1 MQLFNKCSC
10 SLVIRLRFVF
20 YCRILVCINCKCNTF
35 NCLSLSYSAHR
46 SKPANTVES
55 NDAYKR
61 ATIAL
66 AVTAGIAI
74 VIIALLVLYI
84 VSKVIPKHGLY
95 IALTDIEIFAVMF
108 VNYRA

>member
-1 MQLFNKCSC
+1 M
-10 SLVIRLRFVF
+10 F

-35 NCLSLSYSAHR
+35 NCLSLSYSAHC

-84 VSKVIPKHGLY
+84 VSKVMPKHGLY